1 MGAASAWNMGTSP
14 GDRVDSCIRSQAL
27 TVSVK
32 QASLTKN
39 ILFTNDYII
48 CVDMRTW
55 VEKLKSMKPKKA
67 KIELL
72 RVVIPQNKCTVLEDA
87 SDGNNAV

>member
-48 CVDMRTW
+48 CVDMRT
-55 VEKLKSMKPKKA
+55 
-67 KIELL
+67 
-72 RVVIPQNKCTVLEDA
+72 
-87 SDGNNAV
+87 